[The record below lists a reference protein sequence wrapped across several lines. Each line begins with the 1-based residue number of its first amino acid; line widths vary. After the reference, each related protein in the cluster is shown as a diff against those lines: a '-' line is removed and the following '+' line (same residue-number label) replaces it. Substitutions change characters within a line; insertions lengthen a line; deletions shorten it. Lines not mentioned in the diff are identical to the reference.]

1 MQNKPVV
8 SFSLSGSPQL
18 PPSVIRIEA
27 GQGILAILAVFV
39 LVAACI
45 LLLVWKPSALWNVKN
60 IGLAR
65 LLCAFPPALLLAF
78 FVGKNAFRPR
88 DMLRHLEGREFDE
101 TTEAAKHLSQEM
113 AGVIKLDGGRIGI
126 EISPNVPISLSQ
138 ETQGF
143 FVIGA
148 PGGGKTVAIKHMLN
162 EAVKRGDKCV
172 IFDPKGDF
180 LEMLRAAKKPLY
192 YFAPWHPM
200 TNAIDFC
207 ADLKTEFD
215 AQEFSNRIIPK
226 PNSGDVN
233 WALGAQQMLIGLII
247 ALQKKGD
254 WTLTDLANYINLPMS
269 EMREILAANYPQ
281 GAAVIETDDKP
292 SPSYMSMLRT
302 SSAQI
307 NFLATAFKNVK
318 KSSTVSLNDWATN
331 DDPKRKIIIIGGS
344 KEYASLMEICAKFT
358 VSTIANKL
366 GGLQDS
372 RERKIWFF
380 LDEYPQIGR
389 LDDIKRLVEFGRSKG
404 IRVVVGTQDIAQVE
418 SLYSREDAIALQAM
432 LSTKIICSVSGGI
445 TADALS
451 KSLGTR
457 TVERPNTSINYNA
470 QGRSSSTS
478 WQREIL
484 PVVPASVLTS
494 GLGKDNT
501 GIYAVVDIRNAQTI
515 YKIKWPFINY
525 GKEAEATKIAEQID
539 PKKAAEFAAIAAR
552 IEAEKAEFL
561 RVKSAQSQTQPKG
574 EIVETVGT
582 DSQAET
588 TQHEGKAEEA
598 DTLKEITASVAL
610 EAIAGGEVAHVVDA
624 VSVMV
629 ESFRTPLN
637 HNETHA
643 TYRTKKTAIDR
654 LSDLEGEL

>member
-1 MQNKPVV
+1 MQTKPIV
-8 SFSLSGSPQL
+8 SFSLNGSPQL
-18 PPSVIRIEA
+18 PPSQIRIEA
-27 GQGILAILAVFV
+27 GQGIVAILAVFV
-39 LVAACI
+39 LVAVCI
-45 LLLVWKPSALWNVKN
+45 LLIVWKPSANWNVQN
-60 IGLAR
+60 VGMAR
-65 LLCAFPPALLLAF
+65 LLCALPPAFLLAF

-88 DMLRHLEGREFDE
+88 DMLRHIQGREYDD
-101 TTEAAKHLSQEM
+101 TDHASKHLAQEM
-113 AGVIKLDGGRIGI
+113 AGVIKLDGGRTGI
-126 EISPNVPISLSQ
+126 EISPNVPVSLSQ

-148 PGGGKTVAIKHMLN
+148 PGGGKTVAIKHLLMQ
-162 EAVKRGDKCV
+162 AVNRGDKCV

-192 YFAPWHPM
+192 YFAPWHSK

-215 AQEFSNRIIPK
+215 AQEFANRIIPK

-247 ALQKKGD
+247 ALQKKRN
-254 WTLTDLANYINLPMS
+254 WTLTDLAEYINLPMA
-269 EMREILAANYPQ
+269 EMREVLAAHYPQ

-318 KSSTVSLNDWATN
+318 KSSTFSLNDWATN

-366 GGLQDS
+366 GGLQES
-372 RERKIWFF
+372 RDRKIWFF

-404 IRVVVGTQDIAQVE
+404 VRVVVGTQDIAQIE
-418 SLYSREDAIALQAM
+418 GLYSREDAIALQAM

-478 WQREIL
+478 WQRETL

-501 GIYAVVDIRNAQTI
+501 GIYAVVDIRNTQTI

-525 GKEAEATKIAEQID
+525 GKEAEAVNLAEQID

-552 IEAEKAEFL
+552 IEAEKAAFQ
-561 RVKSAQSQTQPKG
+561 RVKSAEKQ
-574 EIVETVGT
+574 
-582 DSQAET
+582 
-588 TQHEGKAEEA
+588 TQHEADGGETVSTDSLAERQQLEGKTEEA
-598 DTLKEITASVAL
+598 DTLKEITAGVAT

-624 VSVMV
+624 VCVIV
-629 ESFRTPLN
+629 ESLRAPLN
-637 HNETHA
+637 HIETHTA
-643 TYRTKKTAIDR
+643 YKTKQTAIDR